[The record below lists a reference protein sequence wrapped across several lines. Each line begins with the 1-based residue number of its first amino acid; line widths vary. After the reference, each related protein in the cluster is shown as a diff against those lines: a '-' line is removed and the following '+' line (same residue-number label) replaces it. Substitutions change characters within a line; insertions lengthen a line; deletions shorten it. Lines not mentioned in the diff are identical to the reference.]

1 MKLPEFLGKL
11 IQRFSKSE
19 HTKQMTTKEKWMLF
33 LLVGLLL
40 AVIFFP
46 TGEKNTNA
54 LIKSKEE
61 GKQEQGGSEF
71 ISAGTG
77 TSLNQYEI
85 YLSGRLEE
93 ILSEMDG
100 AGKVQAWVTLAGS
113 SEKVLV
119 QERDYEESLLQEAD
133 SVGGTRTEEKN
144 DVNETVITNSSGDPY
159 VVKTLQPKV
168 EGLLGTSLYF
178 KGLSIGCY
186 LRYRWG
192 GQVFN
197 SSLFQ
202 KVENIGTQEIYN
214 NQDKRALYDRWSE
227 NNREA
232 YFKGISLVQRT
243 EKSSRFVMDDNSL
256 VGESF
261 NIGYEFPD
269 RIVRK
274 MRLGALNVQLTSSD
288 IFRATSVRVERG
300 IDYPF
305 ARTVTMS
312 VGITF

>member
-85 YLSGRLEE
+85 YLSGQLEE

-119 QERDYEESLLQEAD
+119 QERDYEESLLHEAD

-144 DVNETVITNSSGDPY
+144 DMNETVITNSSGDPY

-168 EGLLGTSLYF
+168 EGVLVIAEGA
-178 KGLSIGCY
+178 G
-186 LRYRWG
+186 
-192 GQVFN
+192 N
-197 SSLFQ
+197 SVVKKNISEAVEVLFGIDAHRIKVAKK
-202 KVENIGTQEIYN
+202 KVEE
-214 NQDKRALYDRWSE
+214 
-227 NNREA
+227 
-232 YFKGISLVQRT
+232 
-243 EKSSRFVMDDNSL
+243 
-256 VGESF
+256 
-261 NIGYEFPD
+261 
-269 RIVRK
+269 
-274 MRLGALNVQLTSSD
+274 
-288 IFRATSVRVERG
+288 
-300 IDYPF
+300 
-305 ARTVTMS
+305 
-312 VGITF
+312 